1 MTTTL
6 EKPPRPKDVSP
17 LESARRRA
25 AGGFGPR
32 PTQFGNFELYSWFF
46 MRISGIFLVFLAIGH
61 MLIMHVINDVA
72 ETNFLFVTER
82 YGTIFW
88 RLWDL
93 ALGYLAL
100 LHGVNG
106 ARWVIED
113 YVRNPGTRTFMKSA
127 LYSVTVAMILLT
139 TISIVTFT
147 AVPVPAG

>member
-1 MTTTL
+1 M
-6 EKPPRPKDVSP
+6 
-17 LESARRRA
+17 
-25 AGGFGPR
+25 
-32 PTQFGNFELYSWFF
+32 
-46 MRISGIFLVFLAIGH
+46 FLAIGH